1 MKNIILIIGLILCCE
16 FVFAQVDSSKR
27 LTAMQRSY
35 NNKVVLRLFPANQS
49 SLLTGNKK
57 GYRIQRADLTQ
68 ADLTQADLTK
78 LNYADIK
85 TPISIRL
92 TEDSGVNYIDKNN
105 ITDTLERK
113 MAGLAYGLTEINVS
127 SKKGDVLANGM
138 TSLKEQQQDE
148 SMKFF
153 MVNLACNRS
162 KLAAKILGLWVDDEE
177 VELGKTYAYRVKIN
191 DDKNDWF
198 YLKVKCN
205 NFNPNYLVNNDI
217 KLNEADTKVEFNF
230 PEGYDYYAFNIDRS
244 NFVKGAYKR
253 LNKEPMVKI
262 NPIGTVGKTDY
273 TFGDSSLI
281 NYKKYFYKVWVNTP
295 FGDELLFADFAAMP
309 RDKTPPPMPA
319 IRTANHINPKQVE
332 IKWEMMGNELSDL
345 KGFNVKRSN
354 KNEGPFKIISQK
366 ILAENART
374 FIDENFDKD
383 GENYYVLEAIDTAA
397 NTIES
402 YPAYVTLIDSIPPAI
417 PVLEKAIID
426 SLGKITIKIQ
436 PNKEKDF
443 MGYQLLKANA
453 EDHEFSV
460 EQETFKDTL
469 GATTF
474 ILYDSTTLQS
484 LSPKIYYKLIAF
496 DSHYNQSE
504 FSKVIII
511 KRPDTISPVSPII
524 KNFKVADSSV
534 TIFFANSSSEDAIAN
549 YLLRKEIS
557 KPIFDTIFRNSD
569 VSKKNFVDT
578 KITGGIEYEYTMLAK
593 DEGGLKSKPSR
604 SIIIKTIPNN
614 NLPTPI
620 LNGLYDDKAKNVQLT
635 IDADD
640 KLKGKKVKIEISKR
654 EDTTSDW
661 LLFKSLEF
669 DNAKTFTDN
678 QIKEKKSMI
687 YIVRLVGENN
697 GRSNYSKPLYLKLG
711 NEPK

>member
-1 MKNIILIIGLILCCE
+1 MKNYILIIGLL
-16 FVFAQVDSSKR
+16 FSGAFAFAQTDSSQR
-27 LTAMQRSY
+27 LTAMKRSY
-35 NNKVVLRLFPANQS
+35 NNKIVLRLFPSNQS
-49 SLLTGNKK
+49 SLLIGNKK
-57 GYRIQRADLTQ
+57 GYKIQRADF
-68 ADLTQADLTK
+68 AEGDLAK
-78 LNYADIK
+78 LKYTDIK
-85 TPISIRL
+85 YFISKRL
-92 TEDSGVNYIDKNN
+92 TEDSAVNYIVKNN
-105 ITDTLERK
+105 ITDTVEKK
-113 MAGLAYGLTEINVS
+113 MAGLAFGLTETNAL
-127 SKKGDVLANGM
+127 SKKGDVLADGM
-138 TSLKEQQQDE
+138 TSLKAQLQEE
-148 SMKFF
+148 SMNFF
-153 MVNLACNRS
+153 IINIACNKS
-162 KLAAKILGLWVDDEE
+162 KLAAKVLGLWVDDEE
-177 VELGKTYAYRVKIN
+177 VVVGKNYAYRVKIN

-198 YLKVKCN
+198 YLKATCE
-205 NFNPNYLVNNDI
+205 NFNPNYLLSERNI
-217 KLNEADTKVEFNF
+217 KLNEGDTKVNF
-230 PEGYDYYAFNIDRS
+230 QFAEGYDYYAFNIDRS
-244 NFVKGAYKR
+244 NFVKDAYKR
-253 LNKEPMVKI
+253 LTKEPMVKI

-295 FGDELLFADFAAMP
+295 FGDELLFADFAATP

-366 ILAENART
+366 ILTENARA

-402 YPAYVTLIDSIPPAI
+402 YPAYVTLIDSTPPAI
-417 PVLEKAIID
+417 PVVEKATID
-426 SLGKITIKIQ
+426 SLGKITIKIK

-460 EQETFKDTL
+460 EQETFKDSL

-484 LSPKIYYKLIAF
+484 LTPKIYYKLIAF
-496 DSHYNQSE
+496 DSHYNQSDM
-504 FSKVIII
+504 SQIII
-511 KRPDTISPVSPII
+511 LKRPDTIPPVSPII
-524 KNFKVADSSV
+524 TNFKVADSNVS
-534 TIFFANSSSEDAIAN
+534 IFFVNSSSEDAIAS

-557 KPIFDTIFRNSD
+557 KPTFDTIFINSD
-569 VSKKNFVDT
+569 VSKKSFVDT
-578 KITGGIEYEYTMLAK
+578 KIIGGKEYEYTMLAK
-593 DEGGLKSKPSR
+593 DEGGLKSKVSR
-604 SIIIKTIPNN
+604 SIIIKTILNN

-620 LNGLYDDKAKNVQLT
+620 LKGFYDEKEKKGQLT
-635 IDADD
+635 IEADD

-654 EDTTSDW
+654 ESTTSDW
-661 LLFKSLEF
+661 QLFKTLEF
-669 DNAKTFTDN
+669 DNAKTFTDD

-687 YIVRLVGENN
+687 YIVRLVGENTIS
-697 GRSNYSKPLYLKLG
+697 SNYSKPLYLKFG
-711 NEPK
+711 TETK